1 MKKELEAIKRLRPN
15 CTFSLV
21 GDDVQ
26 DIKWA
31 VPADTTTPTAEE
43 IQAEIAKMDAEPAQ
57 LEAAKAA
64 AQAKLAALGLTTD
77 DLKALGL

>member
-26 DIKWA
+26 NIQWID
-31 VPADTTTPTAEE
+31 PADTTTPTDVE
-43 IQAEIAKMDAEPAQ
+43 IKAEIAKMEAEALAIPSAKSA
-57 LEAAKAA
+57 LLDKLGITEEEAA
-64 AQAKLAALGLTTD
+64 LLLG
-77 DLKALGL
+77 